1 MMSTRNASGARLR
14 KWNESKE
21 ARADRI
27 VIMHPESMPVVTE
40 NPPSF
45 STVQVLSKDRIVVVS
60 YGPVSLRCSGMRP
73 LSESIT

>member
-1 MMSTRNASGARLR
+1 MTKKHPIFPTMIPTRNASGARLR

-45 STVQVLSKDRIVVVS
+45 STVQVLSKDRIVRRKLWT
-60 YGPVSLRCSGMRP
+60 GQPKM
-73 LSESIT
+73 